1 MRRLWCALALGL
13 LLGIA
18 GSARAD
24 EQADLKAVIDK
35 AIKAHGGEAN
45 LTKYKA
51 ATWKG
56 KGTYHGQGQAI
67 PFSAEWFSQPPGQH
81 TVRVEAE
88 ANGMKFAFIEVV
100 NGDKGWS
107 KAGEELKEMD
117 KETLAEK
124 KEQIYANWVASLA
137 PHKDKVFKFTPLGE
151 VEIGKRAA
159 VGVNV
164 ARKDHRDVKLFFDK
178 KTGRL
183 LKREMRIKDTE
194 ANQEA
199 TEEAFYHDYKLMDGV
214 WRACKHDIKRDGK
227 PHVEVEMSEYK
238 NEEKLDDST
247 FAKP

>member
-88 ANGMKFAFIEVV
+88 ANGMKFMFIEVV

-107 KAGEELKEMD
+107 KAGEELKEMGRC
-117 KETLAEK
+117 
-124 KEQIYANWVASLA
+124 
-137 PHKDKVFKFTPLGE
+137 PL
-151 VEIGKRAA
+151 
-159 VGVNV
+159 VG
-164 ARKDHRDVKLFFDK
+164 L
-178 KTGRL
+178 
-183 LKREMRIKDTE
+183 
-194 ANQEA
+194 
-199 TEEAFYHDYKLMDGV
+199 
-214 WRACKHDIKRDGK
+214 
-227 PHVEVEMSEYK
+227 
-238 NEEKLDDST
+238 LDDAVNGDVTKHQGQSGDRHRHRQDRARL
-247 FAKP
+247 FHR